1 MGTNEIGC
9 DFTEWSLW
17 TECTKICK
25 SGNQGRRRT
34 FILSEGVNSV
44 FCNGSLTEVKECNAE
59 IVCTGD
65 CFKLTQD
72 C

>member
-1 MGTNEIGC
+1 MGIAVIGC
-9 DFTEWSLW
+9 DFTGWGAW
-17 TECTKICK
+17 TECTKTCK
-25 SGNQGRRRT
+25 SGNQARRRT
-34 FILSEGVNSV
+34 FILSEGIDSV
-44 FCNGSLTEVKECNAE
+44 SCNGNLTEVKECNAE